1 MRLYT
6 FKWLW
11 AERRNSTIMKTVLKT
26 KVSVRGQVALPAA
39 VRRKLDIKVGDT
51 LQWQFL
57 SDGGVRMSLL
67 QKPRATDMRAM
78 LGFAN
83 RFRKTRPSTDWLG

>member
-1 MRLYT
+1 
-6 FKWLW
+6 
-11 AERRNSTIMKTVLKT
+11 MKTVLKT

-57 SDGGVRMSLL
+57 SDGGVRMSLI
-67 QKPRATDMRAM
+67 QKPRAKDMRDM